1 MCFNHQH
8 NVRTRADGTSVDYEY
23 ETYRCYRKISSKGSC
38 GGQNVY
44 KADVLNDAVEEQVR
58 LFLSRIGSI
67 PREHMVAL
75 ASARNEEAFTV
86 SYRQAE
92 KEFENAQKQV
102 AALEEQVVKA
112 LVGESQLD
120 LSVVNSMLLKHRAKL
135 EGAQQA
141 MEEARTRMEAEK
153 ANART
158 ATAQIDQLV
167 SWAECY
173 DRAEV
178 ETKHMIIAR
187 LIDRVE
193 VGKGY
198 KVHIRF
204 KISIEQFLGKTEQ
217 TA

>member
-1 MCFNHQH
+1 MLPKIRGKAPLCFIPVSHILL
-8 NVRTRADGTSVDYEY
+8 VDPFRLVHGIIGVEYHYEY

-120 LSVVNSMLLKHRAKL
+120 LGVVNSMLLKHRAKL

-141 MEEARTRMEAEK
+141 MEEAKTRMEAEK
-153 ANART
+153 ANSRT

-167 SWAECY
+167 SWAEC
-173 DRAEV
+173 
-178 ETKHMIIAR
+178 
-187 LIDRVE
+187 
-193 VGKGY
+193 GG
-198 KVHIRF
+198 
-204 KISIEQFLGKTEQ
+204 
-217 TA
+217 TAIQRRILSHC